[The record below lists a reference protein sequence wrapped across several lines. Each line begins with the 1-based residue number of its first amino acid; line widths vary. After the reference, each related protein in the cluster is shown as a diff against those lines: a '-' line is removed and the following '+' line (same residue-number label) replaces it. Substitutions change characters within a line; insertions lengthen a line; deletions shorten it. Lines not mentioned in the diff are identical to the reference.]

1 MNAAAYQLVE
11 KILQLPQLRQAE
23 VADFVDFL
31 RAREQDRA
39 LVQGAAQTA
48 ITSFAAVW
56 DNDSDA
62 DYDKL

>member
-1 MNAAAYQLVE
+1 MNAAAYQLAE

-39 LVQGAAQTA
+39 LVQAAAQTA
-48 ITSFAAVW
+48 TASFAAVW